1 MVKLDTILGKS
12 SENTILFL
20 LSNEAI
26 ARGAVEAG
34 VRVAT
39 TYPGT
44 PSSEVGDTLS
54 LIAGKAGMKFQF
66 SVNEK
71 VAIETA
77 FASSIS
83 GQRSMVFMK
92 HVGLNVASDP
102 FMSIAYT
109 GIRSGMVVMSAD
121 DPSMYS
127 SQSEQDNRH
136 YADLAHVPMIEPS
149 NPQEA
154 KDFLVLAFD
163 LSEKFKLPVLF
174 RTTTRV
180 SHMRGPVKLGKI
192 RESEPGTG
200 AFARDIH
207 EFVCL
212 PSNSYT
218 LKEKLIEKEHKLIKE
233 SDLSPFNEIVKYG
246 TGEYGIITSGAAYNS
261 VMDVIS
267 EYELDISVLKLGFTN
282 PLPGSTIAK
291 FIASNRKVIIVE
303 ELDPYLEYKIRTIA
317 QMNKLDSTIFGKL
330 DGYFSESHEFTP
342 DTVAS
347 SLSRIMG
354 FVVENVPD
362 NKLDIPA
369 RPPVL
374 CPGCPHRATYYAVKR
389 AVKMMNKPDTIYASD
404 IGCYSLGLYDPYEE
418 ADAMI
423 SMGSSIGM
431 ANGFAMSTKQKVIA
445 FIGDSTFFHS
455 GIPPLINAVHNK
467 LNMLVIVLDNGTTA
481 MTGQQ
486 PNAGEN
492 FSSTGDE
499 LPPVAIENI
508 IRSIGVDDMQ
518 IVDPYDMKET
528 LKAITRALKGNS
540 VSVIIAR
547 RECAILRDREM
558 QKAHKI
564 ITYSVNPDK
573 CGKCM
578 NCVENFSCP
587 AIFIEGGNINIDSNL
602 CDGCGVCAEPYV
614 CPFKAIEVAQ

>member
-1 MVKLDTILGKS
+1 MVKFDANMVDN
-12 SENTILFL
+12 SENEVLFL

-54 LIAGKAGMKFQF
+54 HIAGKSGMKFQF
-66 SVNEK
+66 SINEK

-77 FASSIS
+77 FAASIS

-109 GIRSGMVVMSAD
+109 GVRAGMVVMSAD

-180 SHMRGPVKLGKI
+180 SHMRGAVTPGKI
-192 RESEPGTG
+192 REGQPDTG
-200 AFARDIH
+200 VFIRDIH

-218 LKEKLIEKEHKLIKE
+218 LKEKLIEKEHELKKE
-233 SDLSPFNEIVKYG
+233 SDISPMNRIIRKG
-246 TGEYGIITSGAAYNS
+246 TGEYGIIASGAAYNS

-267 EYELDISVLKLGFTN
+267 EYDLDISVLKLGFTN
-282 PLPGSTIAK
+282 PLPESAIVK
-291 FIASNRKVIIVE
+291 FISDNKKVIIIE

-330 DGYFSESHEFTP
+330 DGYFSESHEFIP
-342 DTVAS
+342 DTVAH

-354 FVVENVPD
+354 FAVQDVPE
-362 NKLDIPA
+362 NKLVLPA

-389 AVKMMNKPDTIYASD
+389 AVKMMNKTDTIYASD

-418 ADAMI
+418 ADTMI

-467 LNMLVIVLDNGTTA
+467 LNMLVMVLDNGTTA

-492 FSSTGDE
+492 FSPAGDE
-499 LPPVAIENI
+499 LPPVSIENI
-508 IRSIGVDDMQ
+508 ARSIGVADVQ
-518 IVDPYDMKET
+518 IVDPYDIKET
-528 LKAITRALKGNS
+528 LKAVTKALRENTL
-540 VSVIIAR
+540 SVIVAR
-547 RECAILRDREM
+547 RECAILRDKAM
-558 QKAHKI
+558 QKTHRV
-564 ITYSVNPDK
+564 ITYTVNQDK

-578 NCVENFSCP
+578 NCVENFACP
-587 AIFIEGGNINIDSNL
+587 AISIEGGNIKIDSNI